1 MPGGPDQVTHEV
13 NAQSERLRGTFTLD
27 RTTLAEPGTREAFQ
41 ARIGRAFV
49 FPEFDLSPRGDD
61 RIHVQATR
69 VHDFATTAVS
79 FAPQMRSARLG
90 GEVDDLAWL
99 YVVDHGSWTVGE
111 PGDRE
116 SRTVAAG
123 GFMLRHVGRHLP
135 SRTAPGTRARVT
147 MLPSNLLRALPRDRV
162 ITGPTN
168 AAEVRML
175 MAHTRM
181 IQETV
186 TDLGPAG
193 VRAAHGAAIALV
205 NAVAQGVVDGGEP
218 YLASSLA
225 RAAMTLATRL
235 LHEPELSSEVL
246 ARQLRVSRRTL
257 QRAFA
262 REGMSVAGYVRD
274 QRLEA
279 VRRALDAPHDRPSVT
294 ELAARWQ
301 FADSSHLTRAF
312 KRRFGLTPSEYVRRA
327 GGRQGAGGV
336 RDGTGAT
343 HEVASTS
350 YLQAPGPPRF
360 APRTT

>member
-1 MPGGPDQVTHEV
+1 MRGSPDQVTHDTS
-13 NAQSERLRGTFTLD
+13 AQCERLRGTFTLD
-27 RTTLAEPGTREAFQ
+27 RSVLARPGTREAFQ
-41 ARIGRAFV
+41 ARIGQAFV
-49 FPEFDLSPRGDD
+49 FPEFDPSPRGDD
-61 RIHVQATR
+61 RIYVRAARVQ
-69 VHDFATTAVS
+69 DFATTAVS
-79 FAPQMRSARLG
+79 FTPQMRSGRLG

-111 PGDRE
+111 PGDPE
-116 SRTVAAG
+116 SQTVPAG

-147 MLPSNLLRALPRDRV
+147 ALPSNLLRALPRDRV
-162 ITGPTN
+162 ITGPTD
-168 AAEVRML
+168 AAEIRML

-186 TDLGPAG
+186 TNLSPAG
-193 VRAAHGAAIALV
+193 VRAAHGAAIELV

-218 YLASSLA
+218 HLASSLV

-246 ARQLRVSRRTL
+246 ARELRVSRRTL

-262 REGMSVAGYVRD
+262 REGMSVAGYLRD
-274 QRLEA
+274 QRLET

-294 ELAARWQ
+294 ELAVHWQ

-312 KRRFGLTPSEYVRRA
+312 KRRFGLTPSEYARRA
-327 GGRQGAGGV
+327 GGRG
-336 RDGTGAT
+336 
-343 HEVASTS
+343 SS
-350 YLQAPGPPRF
+350 
-360 APRTT
+360 